1 MILMLCLYFQHL
13 SINVSIFTLV
23 VIALDRYRGILWPLK
38 GGYSKFRAK
47 IHLMIVWFLATV
59 VALPNLI
66 SFHVSQDLVSFRP
79 ARRHMPRLATSS
91 DYIVKTWGKS
101 GRSGFNGLGLKKK
114 VVLRK
119 KCLFPYRAQRLRW
132 LFSDSSF
139 CNLLFLDFQL
149 DHHPEIEGKFGCI
162 VDKDIVEERTW
173 RYYTLVAVL
182 VQYCV
187 PLSVITFCHCHMAKV
202 CQ

>member
-66 SFHVSQDLVSFRP
+66 SFHVSQDLVSLRP
-79 ARRHMPRLATSS
+79 ARRLMPRLATSS
-91 DYIVKTWGKS
+91 DYIVKT
-101 GRSGFNGLGLKKK
+101 
-114 VVLRK
+114 
-119 KCLFPYRAQRLRW
+119 
-132 LFSDSSF
+132 
-139 CNLLFLDFQL
+139 
-149 DHHPEIEGKFGCI
+149 
-162 VDKDIVEERTW
+162 
-173 RYYTLVAVL
+173 
-182 VQYCV
+182 
-187 PLSVITFCHCHMAKV
+187 
-202 CQ
+202 

>member
-91 DYIVKTWGKS
+91 DYIVKTWGES

-114 VVLRK
+114 LYSGKNV
-119 KCLFPYRAQRLRW
+119 F
-132 LFSDSSF
+132 
-139 CNLLFLDFQL
+139 FLIALKGYGGF
-149 DHHPEIEGKFGCI
+149 
-162 VDKDIVEERTW
+162 
-173 RYYTLVAVL
+173 LVTAV
-182 VQYCV
+182 
-187 PLSVITFCHCHMAKV
+187 SVIYFFSTFSLTTIPKSKESLGASLTKTLSKKGLGDTILW
-202 CQ
+202 